1 MDGGGGETVYL
12 NRALLMTRVAIKRKE
27 KKILREVS
35 IFGLPGS
42 HCCRILVLFEKKFT
56 ISITEPSG
64 LFPEHSIHCF
74 TIANSAEG
82 CAYSSAKNQF
92 FQYKH
97 PFCRK
102 LKQKIQNTDMLL
114 SSKKDICQEPSLSF
128 VLVHFLSSHF
138 HHTSC

>member
-1 MDGGGGETVYL
+1 
-12 NRALLMTRVAIKRKE
+12 MTRVAIKRRE
-27 KKILREVS
+27 NKILRKVS
-35 IFGLPGS
+35 ILGLPGF
-42 HCCRILVLFEKKFT
+42 HYCRALVLFEKYFT
-56 ISITEPSG
+56 ISITEPSE

-102 LKQKIQNTDMLL
+102 LKQKMQYTGMLL
-114 SSKKDICQEPSLSF
+114 SSKKDICQEPSISF
-128 VLVHFLSSHF
+128 VLVHFLSSHL
-138 HHTSC
+138 HHASCYDS